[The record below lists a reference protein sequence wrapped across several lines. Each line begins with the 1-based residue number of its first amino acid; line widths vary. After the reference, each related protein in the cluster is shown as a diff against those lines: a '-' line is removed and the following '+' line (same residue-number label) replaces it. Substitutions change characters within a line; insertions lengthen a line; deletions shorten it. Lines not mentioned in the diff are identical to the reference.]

1 MAGRKALVLTAKEIN
16 ELGTHIL
23 NLPFKRRVEERCL
36 HMLKNKK
43 SLQDL
48 SEQDRQLIQKCRYE
62 RNAYNKRMLQLQL
75 IQQTEPAK
83 RNALQQNIDRKSV
96 V

>member
-43 SLQDL
+43 VFRISVSKTDN
-48 SEQDRQLIQKCRYE
+48 SS
-62 RNAYNKRMLQLQL
+62 RNVAM
-75 IQQTEPAK
+75 
-83 RNALQQNIDRKSV
+83 NAMPTTNACFSCN
-96 V
+96 

>member
-23 NLPFKRRVEERCL
+23 NLPFKRRVEERC

-43 SLQDL
+43 VF
-48 SEQDRQLIQKCRYE
+48 RI
-62 RNAYNKRMLQLQL
+62 
-75 IQQTEPAK
+75 
-83 RNALQQNIDRKSV
+83 SV
-96 V
+96 SKTDN

>member
-43 SLQDL
+43 VF
-48 SEQDRQLIQKCRYE
+48 RI
-62 RNAYNKRMLQLQL
+62 
-75 IQQTEPAK
+75 
-83 RNALQQNIDRKSV
+83 SV
-96 V
+96 SKTDN